1 MLSRILSLALVL
13 LIVAAAISNAASYS
27 SLSLLPSSY
36 SSSVTIEESGSRIR
50 VSDLSVLEF
59 DDSNSTSSLMTS
71 VGQLLTLSVSIFNFE
86 TTPARF
92 QLSLEIRSV
101 EENNVTSASLWQSG
115 LLNSYLQVEE
125 VTMPWTPSRAGNYEI
140 RSFAVSYSGND
151 NSTTITGISPL
162 ISRMITVEPS
172 SVCLPISENMILPAG
187 VTSGDNGGSNHI
199 LPIQSVIA
207 NAYTNPYFPHNIV
220 DGDLTTRWSGDAMS
234 SWVLMDLGR
243 QSSLCSMEIA
253 WDSENQDGQRT
264 NSFAISASNDGDSF
278 VDVYV
283 GRSSNTS
290 LSFEKY
296 QIDEIE
302 GRFVKITVYIGN
314 AEGEKL
320 AGISEVAIHGF
331 PPVVGDDDIINNSTS
346 SRPALEIVS
355 PHYGELITGPPDNL
369 AVNVT
374 GAAYS
379 GNGIKEVL
387 VRIDRRSYE
396 PAALEQIGN
405 GTIWSISKTVG
416 IDGRHTITAK
426 TTDISGKSNW
436 ESIPIDVLF
445 DYETSDIDKFGVLK
459 IFPTKDD
466 GEEWYMNM
474 INPFS
479 DPRFTSYATLTLND
493 DESWRVTD
501 DKVRLDVATSSGY
514 HPERI
519 ASYSQEK
526 LEQKG
531 YMQDANDWKNVE
543 ITGFVR
549 VNDADIDDSFV
560 WYARGG
566 KHSDNAPCEGTSYKS
581 NLYYSGR
588 ARVSKEQW
596 HEGGYT
602 FSEFSKVTTS
612 LEGRWIGFKTV
623 IYNSNEDNDS
633 STDVIIEAWISDKAD
648 KVKWKKVSETID
660 SGSWGDEG
668 DYCNGSPGQAITW
681 GGPIAAFRWDN
692 ADDVDIKWLSVRE
705 IEID

>member
-1 MLSRILSLALVL
+1 L
-13 LIVAAAISNAASYS
+13 LIVAAAISNVASYS

-36 SSSVTIEESGSRIR
+36 ATSATIEESGTRIR
-50 VSDLSVLEF
+50 VTEPSVLEF
-59 DDSNSTSSLMTS
+59 DDNNNTSSLMRS

-86 TTPARF
+86 ITPARF

-101 EENNVTSASLWQSG
+101 EDNNSTTVSLWQSG
-115 LLNSYLQVEE
+115 LLDSYLQVEE
-125 VTMPWTPSRAGNYEI
+125 ITMPWTPSRAGNYEI
-140 RSFAVSYSGND
+140 RSFAVFYSGND
-151 NSTTITGISPL
+151 NSTTIIGISPL
-162 ISRMITVEPS
+162 KTRMITVEPS
-172 SVCLPISENMILPAG
+172 SVCLPISQTMILPAEDS
-187 VTSGDNGGSNHI
+187 SGDNAGNNHV
-199 LPIQSVIA
+199 LLIQSVNASAYESPHFPYNIA
-207 NAYTNPYFPHNIV
+207 
-220 DGDLTTRWSGDAMS
+220 DGNLATRWSGDAMS
-234 SWVLMDLGR
+234 SWIQMDLGS

-253 WDSENQDGQRT
+253 WDSQGQNGQRT
-264 NSFAISASNDGDSF
+264 NSFAISASNDGDRF

-290 LSFEKY
+290 LSFVKY

-302 GRFVKITVYIGN
+302 GRFVKITVYSSD
-314 AEGEKL
+314 AEGEEL
-320 AGISEVAIHGF
+320 AGISEVVIHGF
-331 PPVVGDDDIINNSTS
+331 PPVVSDDINNNSTS
-346 SRPALEIVS
+346 SRPALEIIS
-355 PHYGELITGPPDNL
+355 PHYGEIITGAPETV

-396 PAALEQIGN
+396 PATLEQIGN

-426 TTDISGKSNW
+426 TTDILGRSNW

-445 DYETSDIDKFGVLK
+445 DYETFDTDKFGVLK
-459 IFPTKDD
+459 IYPTKDD

-479 DPRFTSYATLTLND
+479 DPRLTSYATLTLND
-493 DESWRVTD
+493 DDSWRVTD

-519 ASYSQEK
+519 TSYSQER
-526 LEQKG
+526 LELKG
-531 YMQDANDWKNVE
+531 YMQDANDWKNIE
-543 ITGFVR
+543 ITGFVK

-602 FSEFSKVTTS
+602 FTEFSKVTTS
-612 LEGRWIGFKTV
+612 LEDRWIGFKTV
-623 IYNSNEDNDS
+623 IYNSNEDSNS
-633 STDVIIEAWISDKAD
+633 STDVVIETWISDKAD
-648 KVKWKKVSETID
+648 KVAWKKVSVTID
-660 SGSWGDEG
+660 SGRWGDEG
-668 DYCNGSPGQAITW
+668 DYCNGSPAQVITW